1 MLTDH
6 YGELQPVMS
15 STAPPLTSTR
25 NPRVRAAAALSR
37 GRERRATGRHLAEG
51 PNAVSAAINAGLAET
66 VFVTP
71 DGQRLL
77 AVDDQRVRDGQSMPD
92 VVVVSEAVLDHIT
105 DAVTPQPICAVVV
118 TPTADIDR
126 LVSTMDVL
134 VLDAVADPGNV
145 GTLVRTAQAFGFGAV
160 MTTAMSA
167 DPFGPKA
174 ARSSAGAIY
183 GPAIVTDID
192 PSAVIEWSRRTGR
205 MLIGLDSR
213 GATPLDAVAHMRA
226 PLTLAV
232 GSEAHGLSSTFI
244 AALDEHVAIPMP
256 GPTESLN
263 AAIAG
268 AIAMYVV
275 MGGRSKGDR
284 PGMR

>member
-1 MLTDH
+1 
-6 YGELQPVMS
+6 MS

-25 NPRVRAAAALSR
+25 NPRVRAAAALLR

-51 PNAVSAAINAGLAET
+51 PNAVSAALRAGLAET

-71 DGQRLL
+71 DGQRWLEADPRRGGDA
-77 AVDDQRVRDGQSMPD
+77 AVTPQ
-92 VVVVSEAVLDHIT
+92 VVVVSEAVLDHMT
-105 DAVTPQPICAVVV
+105 DAVTPQPVCAVVV
-118 TPTADIDR
+118 TPTVDIDQ
-126 LVSTMDVL
+126 LAPSIDVL

-160 MTTAMSA
+160 MLTAMSA

-183 GPAIVTDID
+183 GPAIVTDVDAGVVID
-192 PSAVIEWSRRTGR
+192 WSRRSGR
-205 MLIGLDSR
+205 KLVGLDSG
-213 GATPLDAVAHMRA
+213 GATPLDAVAHIEG
-226 PLTLAV
+226 PLALAV
-232 GSEAHGLSSTFI
+232 GSEAHGLSAAFL
-244 AALDEHVAIPMP
+244 AALDEQVRIPMP
-256 GPTESLN
+256 GRTESLN

-275 MGGRSKGDR
+275 MGARTQGDR
-284 PGMR
+284 SGM